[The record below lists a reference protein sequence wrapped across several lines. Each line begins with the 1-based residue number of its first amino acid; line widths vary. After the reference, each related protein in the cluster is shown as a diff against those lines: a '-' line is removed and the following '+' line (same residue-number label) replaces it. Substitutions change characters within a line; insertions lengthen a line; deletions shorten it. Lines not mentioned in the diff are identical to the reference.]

1 MTPSEPLTHS
11 RPGSAFRPLTLSK
24 SRRVAIL
31 SVFKRLYAPTFFL
44 GFLAAALTLAGT
56 GGSLIWLPA
65 LVVVAILTSCLA
77 ERIAPHEPVW
87 NKPDHDRVRDICHA
101 VVNEGTIIVLVVL
114 LAVFAAV
121 IPWAPLWPSSLPL
134 WADVALSII
143 MLDTGITLVHFA
155 SHRVS
160 LLWRFHAVH
169 HSVKR
174 MYGFNGQLKHP
185 VRQTLE
191 IMGGT
196 LPWLLLGI
204 PTEVAALATFA
215 VAVQLLLQ
223 HSNVD
228 MKIGPLKYV
237 WAVAPAHRHHHV
249 ASAQD
254 GDVNFGLFLTLWDLL
269 LGTARFSSCDGAR
282 AGAIGIHG
290 RPDYPAAYAAQF
302 VEPFRQVEI
311 RS

>member
-1 MTPSEPLTHS
+1 ML
-11 RPGSAFRPLTLSK
+11 SA
-24 SRRVAIL
+24 
-31 SVFKRLYAPTFFL
+31 FKRLYAPTFFL
-44 GFLAAALTLAGT
+44 GFLAAALNVAGT
-56 GGSLIWLPA
+56 GKSLLWLPA
-65 LVVVAILTSCLA
+65 LVVAAILASCLA
-77 ERIAPHEPVW
+77 ERIAPYEPVW
-87 NKPDHDRVRDICHA
+87 NKPDKDRVRDICHA

-114 LAVFAAV
+114 LPVFAEI

-134 WADVALSII
+134 WADVALSLI

-155 SHRVS
+155 SHRVNF
-160 LLWRFHAVH
+160 LWRFHAVH

-174 MYGFNGQLKHP
+174 MYGFNGLLKHP
-185 VRQTLE
+185 VHQTLE
-191 IMGGT
+191 ITGGT

-204 PTEVAALATFA
+204 PTEVAAIATFA

-237 WAVAPAHRHHHV
+237 WAVAPVHRHHHV

-254 GDVNFGLFLTLWDLL
+254 GDVNFGLFLTLWDFL
-269 LGTARFSSCDGAR
+269 LGTARFSSSEGVR
-282 AGAIGIHG
+282 AGAIGIDG
-290 RPDYPAAYAAQF
+290 RPDYPANYAAQF
-302 VEPFRQVEI
+302 IEPFHKVQI

>member
-1 MTPSEPLTHS
+1 
-11 RPGSAFRPLTLSK
+11 
-24 SRRVAIL
+24 
-31 SVFKRLYAPTFFL
+31 VFKRLYAPTFFL

-143 MLDTGITLVHFA
+143 MLDIGITLVHFA
-155 SHRVS
+155 SHRMN

-204 PTEVAALATFA
+204 PTEVAAIATFA

-237 WAVAPAHRHHHV
+237 WAVAPVHRHHHV
-249 ASAQD
+249 ASGQD

>member
-1 MTPSEPLTHS
+1 M
-11 RPGSAFRPLTLSK
+11 
-24 SRRVAIL
+24 

-204 PTEVAALATFA
+204 PTEVAAIATFA

-237 WAVAPAHRHHHV
+237 WAVAPVHRHHHV
-249 ASAQD
+249 ASGQD

-290 RPDYPAAYAAQF
+290 RSDYPAAYAAQF

>member
-1 MTPSEPLTHS
+1 ML
-11 RPGSAFRPLTLSK
+11 SA
-24 SRRVAIL
+24 
-31 SVFKRLYAPTFFL
+31 FKRLYAPTFFL
-44 GFLAAALTLAGT
+44 GFLAAALTLVGT
-56 GGSLIWLPA
+56 GGSLLWLPA
-65 LVVVAILTSCLA
+65 LLVVAIFASYLA
-77 ERIAPHEPVW
+77 ERIAPYEPVW
-87 NKPDHDRVRDICHA
+87 NKPDQDRVRDIIHA

-114 LAVFAAV
+114 LPVFAAI
-121 IPWAPLWPSSLPL
+121 IPWAPLWPSNLPL

-155 SHRVS
+155 SHRVN

-204 PTEVAALATFA
+204 PAEVAAIATFA

-228 MKIGPLKYV
+228 MNIGPLKYV
-237 WAVAPAHRHHHV
+237 WAVAPVHRHHHV